1 MKVGIIGGTG
11 RMGTLFSGVFSR
23 AGHEVLVCGRSA
35 PGRCHDIAASCG
47 IVMISVPIRHTV
59 EVIREIAPILR
70 EDQILCDL
78 TSLKTGPVAAM
89 LASRASVVGLHPMF
103 GPTVSSLQ
111 RQIIVA
117 TPARIDDEALASF
130 LAIFEREGVRITL
143 STPEEHDRMM
153 AVVQGL
159 THFMTLTVAE
169 TMRML
174 DANPSAT
181 EPYRSPVYQIEMG
194 LVGRLLSQDPDLYG
208 DMLAENPFFTPVLAA
223 CQDSLGR
230 ITRVIE
236 DRDPAGFREIFLEN
250 ARYFAGYSQKAA
262 EETDFL
268 IDAMVRR

>member
-11 RMGTLFSGVFSR
+11 KMGTLFSRVFSR
-23 AGHEVLVCGRSA
+23 AGHEVQVCGRRSFS
-35 PGRCHDIAASCG
+35 RCRDLAGDCSILM
-47 IVMISVPIRHTV
+47 VSVPIRETV
-59 EVIREIAPILR
+59 SVIRQIAPLLR

-89 LASRASVVGLHPMF
+89 LASRASVIGLHPMF
-103 GPTVSSLQ
+103 GPTVSSLHGQ
-111 RQIIVA
+111 TIVA
-117 TPARIDDEALASF
+117 TPARIDDESLASF
-130 LAIFEREGVRITL
+130 LSLFEREGARITI

-159 THFMTLTVAE
+159 THFVTLTVAE
-169 TMRML
+169 TMRRL
-174 DANPSAT
+174 DASPEAT

-208 DMLAENPFFTPVLAA
+208 DMLRENPYIPPVLAA
-223 CQDSLGR
+223 CHESLGC
-230 ITRVIE
+230 IKLAIE
-236 DRDPAGFREIFLEN
+236 DRDSGAFRELFIEN
-250 ARYFAGYSQKAA
+250 AHYFAGYSPKAA

>member
-1 MKVGIIGGTG
+1 MEVGIIGGTG
-11 RMGTLFSGVFSR
+11 KMGTLFSGVFSR
-23 AGHEVLVCGRSA
+23 AGCEVKVCGRSA
-35 PGRCHDIAASCG
+35 PSRCRDLAASCN
-47 IVMISVPIRHTV
+47 IVMVSVPIRDTV
-59 EVIREIAPILR
+59 RVIREIAPILQ

-111 RQIIVA
+111 GQTIIA
-117 TPARIDDEALASF
+117 TPARIDDESLASF
-130 LAIFEREGVRITL
+130 LSIFEREGAKITL

-159 THFMTLTVAE
+159 THFVTLMVAE
-169 TMRML
+169 TMRRLAMS
-174 DANPSAT
+174 PGAT

-194 LVGRLLSQDPDLYG
+194 LVGRLLFQDPDLYG
-208 DMLAENPFFTPVLAA
+208 DMLTENPYLPPVLAA
-223 CQDSLGR
+223 CHDSLSR
-230 ITRVIE
+230 IRQVIG
-236 DRDPAGFREIFLEN
+236 DRDPGAFRELFLEN
-250 ARYFAGYSQKAA
+250 ARFFEGYSQKAA